1 MELPLHSKPPCY
13 FDCIAGQ
20 AVGGRV
26 RDEEKG
32 ASALGPRGSGVVGLR
47 PLTPG
52 VYIPTPEGGMG
63 GGVRWWWFAGLA
75 V

>member
-52 VYIPTPEGGMG
+52 
-63 GGVRWWWFAGLA
+63 L
-75 V
+75 